1 MVFDSVNGTVT
12 SYDADGNKITSSAY
26 SVENFDW
33 TTAASGGYKKGDL
46 VTDPTESGIL
56 FPFIV
61 NARGTKATEYEI
73 LYLDGN
79 LMTLIC
85 RNGQE
90 VWGWGEVTWWRFQ
103 PKK

>member
-1 MVFDSVNGTVT
+1 MKSSTWTV
-12 SYDADGNKITSSAY
+12 I
-26 SVENFDW
+26 
-33 TTAASGGYKKGDL
+33 
-46 VTDPTESGIL
+46 IL
-56 FPFIV
+56 G
-61 NARGTKATEYEI
+61 GTKATEYEI

-85 RNGQE
+85 RNGQD